1 MNTPEFYGYSLGQNI
16 VPYINKCIDETG
28 ECYVSEGIHVFG
40 RNDVEWNKGHVW
52 SDSTITWGWNRK
64 SGVKLIGKGPDKTIF
79 KFVDNVHSRH
89 LLGKK
94 SQNTAML
101 STNFNQSC
109 DDNLI
114 EGITFDGN
122 YDNNNDG
129 ATICAIKIRG
139 KNNTIKGCKFINFG
153 VGADQAWECFPV
165 YCVPIDTKQQ
175 GPKILNNIF
184 TSVGRKKNSK
194 AGHCPEVTFVAVG
207 GTNPIVDGN
216 IFDNCEYDI
225 VTQQSPL
232 HAITIG
238 ESYNAEITNNIFNN
252 FQGPCIYVD
261 SWHNH
266 DAIIKNNIA
275 KNVWAFV
282 ALTCQRWP
290 NENQISFNKNVVV
303 EDNVVEL
310 TVGDVYYQW
319 DRPPFT
325 APFFVYNYD
334 PGLDDK
340 TFPAFENIVI
350 RNNKITLGYR
360 ILPNKYVEES
370 LPIMCAWGLNVG
382 ENKIKFENNNE
393 IISTVPEKPSLFKR
407 IINWFKN
414 LFGIS

>member
-1 MNTPEFYGYSLGQNI
+1 MNTPEYYGYSLGQNI

-122 YDNNNDG
+122 YENNNDS

-165 YCVPIDTKQQ
+165 YCVPIDTKEP

-194 AGHCPEVTFVAVG
+194 AGHCPEVTFVSI
-207 GTNPIVDGN
+207 GTQYTGKH
-216 IFDNCEYDI
+216 
-225 VTQQSPL
+225 S
-232 HAITIG
+232 HA
-238 ESYNAEITNNIFNN
+238 
-252 FQGPCIYVD
+252 
-261 SWHNH
+261 
-266 DAIIKNNIA
+266 
-275 KNVWAFV
+275 
-282 ALTCQRWP
+282 
-290 NENQISFNKNVVV
+290 
-303 EDNVVEL
+303 
-310 TVGDVYYQW
+310 
-319 DRPPFT
+319 
-325 APFFVYNYD
+325 
-334 PGLDDK
+334 
-340 TFPAFENIVI
+340 
-350 RNNKITLGYR
+350 
-360 ILPNKYVEES
+360 
-370 LPIMCAWGLNVG
+370 
-382 ENKIKFENNNE
+382 
-393 IISTVPEKPSLFKR
+393 
-407 IINWFKN
+407 
-414 LFGIS
+414 